1 MKYLSQL
8 NAFWRWREL
17 HELTHAE
24 ADLYLSILSIWNDF
38 QRKPSLGIPAKALIC
53 RADLSDKSQLRK
65 LRKSLVDKGLI
76 TYSEGRSGQT
86 GTYNIIKLY
95 DNDTDCTPVLTE
107 SVPPIVHEPYPDFDL
122 DLYPINKSIERE
134 KELETETYTQERPP
148 KKSCTPDE
156 TMRLY
161 NSICKSLPCVTK
173 LTQHRRDCVT
183 ARLKE
188 YGMEQIE
195 QAFKKAE
202 ASDFLTG
209 KNGGWKASFD
219 WLFANEGNILKV
231 IEGNYD
237 NDKYPRNGNNSYPN
251 LYPDLYPPL
260 DPTENTEEIQERF
273 AEVYNGI

>member
-1 MKYLSQL
+1 MKYISQL

-65 LRKSLVDKGLI
+65 LRKSLIEKGLI
-76 TYSEGRSGQT
+76 TYSEGKSGQA
-86 GTYNIIKLY
+86 GTYNVTKLY
-95 DNDTDCTPVLTE
+95 DDTSDCTPVLTE
-107 SVPPIVHEPYPDFDL
+107 TEPRIVHETNPDLYP
-122 DLYPINKSIERE
+122 DLYPINKSNEKE
-134 KELETETYTQERPP
+134 KELETEIYTEERMPQ
-148 KKSCTPDE
+148 KSCTPDE
-156 TMRLY
+156 IMRLY
-161 NSICKSLPCVTK
+161 NSVCKSLPQVTK
-173 LTQHRRDCVT
+173 LTQHRADGVT

-188 YGMEQIE
+188 YSREQIE
-195 QAFKKAE
+195 EAFKKAE
-202 ASDFLTG
+202 ASDFLAG
-209 KNGGWKASFD
+209 RSGGWKASFD
-219 WLFANEGNILKV
+219 WLFSKEGNILKV

-237 NDKYPRNGNNSYPN
+237 NDKYPRSGSN

-260 DPTENTEEIQERF
+260 DPTENTDEIQKRF